1 VPNGS
6 EHFEVHASVVFQLGE
21 SLISDS
27 AQALMELVK
36 NSYDADASYC
46 KVTISTAGAPPESYF
61 KNAQGAI
68 IVEDDGSGMTM
79 ADIRRGWLTI
89 SNSSKRDLK
98 QLKKTTL
105 GGRTPLGD
113 KGLGRLGTQRLGVNL
128 EMFTVPQE
136 EHLEHVVRIPWG
148 DFREKALLSEIPVF
162 YESHES
168 QQKHGTKLIITD
180 LRDIEAWTG
189 QTAIASLTD
198 RLSQMIS
205 PYREVRNFTIIASI
219 DGHSLDLIEVD
230 EKLRETAQLHYDL
243 DFNGDVLSIAGFAKL
258 GYLRP
263 ADARERASYS
273 ELIESDG
280 GSAYLSFLQNRYADK
295 FNFSRA
301 GKNGWF
307 ATFSDKNEFDDL
319 PTPGKVD
326 GEPANPGPFSGAVD
340 FFDLGRESTAEQD
353 IFDKATEYRNYIK
366 KVSGIRVYRDGF
378 GIRVDSDWLKLG
390 EQWTKA
396 GSYYGL
402 KPQNTLGYI
411 TLTAANNF
419 NLEETTDREGFK
431 ATPYYQNFEA
441 LLKKFVD
448 YSGQVQEA
456 LRRGVIEFRNQRQL
470 SAASISTD
478 SSPEQL
484 SVAIRER
491 LSQAAG
497 HRAALATMRVRLQNK
512 AQASNEIVAKLSRGA
527 TGAAELEP
535 VRTQL
540 AELQSVVD
548 ASRRSI
554 EEIEKYLGELQ
565 ELENVNAVLREQ
577 ITALREQIQQV
588 YEVVGLGLTAEAV
601 SHEINN
607 IAAQLAERNQQLTR
621 HLRADNIRD
630 ASIHSFTQY
639 VTTTVAGLR
648 RQLIFLA
655 PSLKYLREKREDIDV
670 REFLQELVRH
680 YTPAL
685 SQQRIGF
692 GFEAKQE
699 QRFLVRMN
707 RGKLIQVVDNFV
719 RNSEYW
725 LKQDIAANRIATG
738 RITFGLTRPHL
749 TISDNGRGVDPSL
762 QGRIFEPFVTA
773 KKSGEGRGL
782 GLYIV
787 QQLLHAESCDARLLT
802 EENSFGRR
810 YKFDIDLTGVA
821 ID

>member
-1 VPNGS
+1 MPNGS

-46 KVTISTAGAPPESYF
+46 KVTISTSSVPPESHF
-61 KNAQGAI
+61 KKAQGAI
-68 IVEDDGSGMTM
+68 VVEDDGIGMTM
-79 ADIRRGWLTI
+79 ADIRRGWLII

-98 QLKKTTL
+98 RQKKTTP

-113 KGLGRLGTQRLGVNL
+113 KGLGRLGTQRLGFNL
-128 EMFTVPQE
+128 EMFTVPTG
-136 EHLEHVVRIPWG
+136 EHQEHVVRIPWG
-148 DFREKALLSEIPVF
+148 DFRERGLLSEIPVY

-168 QQKHGTKLIITD
+168 QRKHGTKLIITD
-180 LRDIEAWTG
+180 LRDIDAWTG
-189 QTAIASLTD
+189 QAAIASLTD

-205 PYREVRNFTIIASI
+205 PYRKVRNFTVVASM
-219 DGHSLDLIEVD
+219 DGHTLDLIGVTD
-230 EKLRETAQLHYDL
+230 KLRETAQLHYTL
-243 DFNGDVLSIAGFAKL
+243 DFNGDLLSITGMAKL

-263 ADARERASYS
+263 SASRERASFG
-273 ELIESDG
+273 ELVESDG
-280 GSAYLSFLQNRYADK
+280 GTAFLSFLQDRYADK

-301 GKNGWF
+301 GRKGWF
-307 ATFSDKNEFDDL
+307 ATFGDKSEFDDL

-326 GEPANPGPFSGAVD
+326 GVPANPGPFTGEVD
-340 FFDLGRESTAEQD
+340 FFDLGRESTTAQD
-353 IFDKATEYRNYIK
+353 IFDSATEYRNYIK
-366 KVSGIRVYRDGF
+366 RISGIRVYRDGF
-378 GIRVDSDWLKLG
+378 GIRVDADWLKLG
-390 EQWTKA
+390 SQWTKA

-411 TLTAANNF
+411 ALSAANNA

-431 ATPYYQNFEA
+431 ATPYYENFET

-456 LRRGVIEFRNQRQL
+456 LRRGWIEFRNQSQL
-470 SAASISTD
+470 RAASISKD
-478 SSPEQL
+478 ASPEQL

-491 LSQAAG
+491 LSKAAG
-497 HRAALATMRVRLQNK
+497 YRAALATMRVRLQDK
-512 AQASNEIVAKLSRGA
+512 AATSSKIAASLGSGA
-527 TGAAELEP
+527 AGAAELEP
-535 VRTQL
+535 VRVQL
-540 AELQSVVD
+540 AELQTVVD

-565 ELENVNAVLREQ
+565 ELESVNAVLREKVG
-577 ITALREQIQQV
+577 ALREQIQQV

-601 SHEINN
+601 THEINN

-621 HLRADNIRD
+621 HLRANGIRD
-630 ASIHSFTQY
+630 ASLHSFTQY
-639 VTTTVAGLR
+639 VNTTVAGLR

-685 SQQRIGF
+685 SPQRIGF
-692 GFEAKQE
+692 GFETKQV
-699 QRFLVRMN
+699 QPFLVRMN

-725 LKQDIAANRIATG
+725 LKQDLAGKRIATG
-738 RITFGLTRPHL
+738 RITFGVSRPHI

-773 KKSGEGRGL
+773 KKAGEGRGL

-787 QQLLHAESCDARLLT
+787 QQLLHAESCDARLLP

-810 YKFDIDLTGVA
+810 YKFDIDLTGVV